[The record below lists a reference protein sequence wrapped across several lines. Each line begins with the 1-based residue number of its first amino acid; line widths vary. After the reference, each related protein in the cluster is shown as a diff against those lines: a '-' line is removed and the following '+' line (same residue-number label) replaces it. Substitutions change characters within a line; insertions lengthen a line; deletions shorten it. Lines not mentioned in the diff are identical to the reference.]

1 MDIRALQYQ
10 VRDHRPD
17 LLARRA
23 LICLQN
29 AARKVCEETLIVR
42 DMRTALASTGVTG
55 FAFETRISFPDAV
68 ITGLKMPDG
77 SDDTTL
83 YSVIRVLGVT
93 LGKST
98 DPNAVSKPQ
107 VLDLPQL
114 LLHAETSDKPD
125 ESTSFPGYW
134 ADDSGTLVLYPTM
147 VAGNGWDQVRVKVA
161 LSPVGNDFESIPL
174 PMDASEAVIQGALA
188 EAYLVDGPR
197 QDTQLALMS
206 KRAFEA
212 LWGQLKTRVKVGSS
226 GTPGQY
232 RNDFAF
238 RMRS

>member
-17 LLARRA
+17 ILARRA

-42 DMRTALASTGVTG
+42 DMRTAAASTGVTG

-68 ITGLKMPDG
+68 ITGLKAPDG

-83 YSVIRVLGVT
+83 YGVIRILGVT

-98 DPNAVSKPQ
+98 DPNAVSKPME
-107 VLDLPQL
+107 VALPL
-114 LLHAETSDKPD
+114 LMAHAEGSDKPD
-125 ESTSFPGYW
+125 AATSFPGYW
-134 ADDSGTLVLYPTM
+134 ADDSGTLVLFPTM
-147 VAGNGWDQVRVKVA
+147 VDGNGWDQVRVKVA
-161 LSPVGNDFESIPL
+161 LSPIGNDFESIPL
-174 PMDASEAVIQGALA
+174 PLDVSEAIVQGALG
-188 EAYLVDGPR
+188 EAYNVEGPR
-197 QDTQLALMS
+197 RDVQMALMS

-212 LWGQLKTRVKVGSS
+212 LWGQLKTRMRVGTS
-226 GTPGQY
+226 GAHAQH
-232 RNDFAF
+232 RNDFDF
-238 RMRS
+238 KLR

>member
-29 AARKVCEETLIVR
+29 AARKVCEETLVVR

-55 FAFETRISFPDAV
+55 FAYETRITIPDAV
-68 ITGLKMPDG
+68 ITGLKLPDG
-77 SDDTTL
+77 SDDPTL
-83 YSVIRVLGVT
+83 YSVIRILGVT

-98 DPNAVSKPQ
+98 DANAVSKPSP
-107 VLDLPQL
+107 VDLPTL
-114 LLHAETSDKPD
+114 MAYAESSDKPD
-125 ESTSFPGYW
+125 TATSFPGYW
-134 ADDSGTLVLYPTM
+134 ADDSGVLVLFPTM
-147 VAGNGWDQVRVKVA
+147 VAGNGWDQVRLKVA
-161 LSPVGNDFESIPL
+161 LVPVGNDFESIPL
-174 PMDASEAVIQGALA
+174 PMDATDAVIQGALA
-188 EAYLVDGPR
+188 EAYAVDGQR
-197 QDTQLALMS
+197 QNTQLSLMS

-212 LWGQLKTRVKVGSS
+212 LWGQLKTRMKVGTS
-226 GTPGQY
+226 GSPGTH

-238 RMRS
+238 RMR